1 MKIFTVINFRRSV
14 LNFLCV
20 SATVWLIFFVAAC
33 GNNNSS
39 STTSGGGSS
48 ILSFDETKEAGD
60 IVKESNEILK
70 QIKKRFKDNEP
81 KLEALQNAMKEKNS
95 EKVKTISEELITE
108 INLGTEAGEEAINKL
123 RIAQDKNINQDYKD
137 YLLLKIQALDKY
149 IEAFEERRKAAILLK
164 EGYDPKNAAQRQQVV
179 AAFKERE
186 DKFKEIMEEARKS
199 SEQANQ
205 LAQESLNRKS

>member
-1 MKIFTVINFRRSV
+1 MKKKSTVNYRKPI
-14 LNFLCV
+14 LKFLCV
-20 SATVWLIFFVAAC
+20 SVSLWLVFLTACATK
-33 GNNNSS
+33 NSP
-39 STTSGGGSS
+39 TTGSGTS

-81 KLEALQNAMKEKNS
+81 KLQQLQEAMKGKDTQ
-95 EKVKTISEELITE
+95 KVRTLTEELITE
-108 INLGTEAGEEAINKL
+108 INLGTEAGQEAINKL
-123 RIAQDKNINQDYKD
+123 RVAQDKNINEDYKE
-137 YLLLKIQALDKY
+137 YLLLKTQALEKY
-149 IEAFEERRKAAILLK
+149 VEAFDERRKAAILLR
-164 EGYDPKNAAQRQQVV
+164 EGYDPKNAAQRQQVI

-186 DKFKEIMEEARKS
+186 EKFKEIMEEARKS

>member
-1 MKIFTVINFRRSV
+1 MKTKTKLQITTNI
-14 LNFLCV
+14 LCV
-20 SATVWLIFFVAAC
+20 SVSLWLVLFVAAC
-33 GNNNSS
+33 GNQNGSS
-39 STTSGGGSS
+39 QTGGGSS

-81 KLEALQNAMKEKNS
+81 KLQALQEAMKGKDTA
-95 EKVKTISEELITE
+95 KVKTLIEELITE
-108 INLGTEAGEEAINKL
+108 INLGTEAGQEAINKL
-123 RIAQDKNINQDYKD
+123 RIAQDKNINEDYKE
-137 YLLLKIQALDKY
+137 YLLLKTQALEKY
-149 IEAFEERRKAAILLK
+149 IEAFDERRKAAILLR
-164 EGYDPKNAAQRQQVV
+164 EGYDPKNAAQRQQVI

-186 DKFKEIMEEARKS
+186 EKFKEIMEDARKS

>member
-1 MKIFTVINFRRSV
+1 MTIFTVINFRKSI
-14 LNFLCV
+14 LKCLCV
-20 SATVWLIFFVAAC
+20 AAALWSIFFVAAC
-33 GNNNSS
+33 GSKNNSS
-39 STTSGGGSS
+39 QTTGGGSS

-60 IVKESNEILK
+60 VVKESNEILK

-81 KLEALQNAMKEKNS
+81 KLEELQNALKEKNS
-95 EKVKTISEELITE
+95 EKVKTVSEELITQ
-108 INLGTEAGEEAINKL
+108 INLGTEAGQEAINKL

>member
-1 MKIFTVINFRRSV
+1 MKNFIKANFRKPV
-14 LNFLCV
+14 LNGLCFSVFLC
-20 SATVWLIFFVAAC
+20 LIICAAAC
-33 GNNNSS
+33 SNNDNPAQ
-39 STTSGGGSS
+39 TGGGSS

-81 KLEALQNAMKEKNS
+81 KLQELQEALKGKNT
-95 EKVKTISEELITE
+95 EKVKALTEELITE
-108 INLGTEAGEEAINKL
+108 INLGTEAGQEAINKL
-123 RIAQDKNINQDYKD
+123 RIAQDKNINEEYKE
-137 YLLLKIQALDKY
+137 YLLLKTQALEKY
-149 IEAFEERRKAAILLK
+149 VEAFDERRKAAILLR
-164 EGYDPKNAAQRQQVV
+164 EGYDPKNAAQREQVI

-186 DKFKEIMEEARKS
+186 EKFREIMEEARKS